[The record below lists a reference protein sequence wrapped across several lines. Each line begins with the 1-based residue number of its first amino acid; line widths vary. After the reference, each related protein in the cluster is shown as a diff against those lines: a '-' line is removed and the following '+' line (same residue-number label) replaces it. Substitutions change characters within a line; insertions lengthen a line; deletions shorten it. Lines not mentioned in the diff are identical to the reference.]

1 MLEVEKL
8 LEQAEI
14 EAALTDAQRAL
25 LHLQRADAA
34 FREINVSLSSQDG
47 GGGGMSS
54 ANNELADLF
63 RLEMD
68 KLRNQYDTVQRGQQQ
83 APERVIDETLERL
96 RELARRQQQEVERQL
111 RRRDQSLDG
120 GGDSRQQALAE
131 ELEEMARRLE
141 RLTRE
146 QRNQRM
152 QQSIA
157 QMRKAAEAMRRAA
170 QNAAGGGGAGEARAA
185 EESLREARRLLDQG
199 RVQQFSEAVEKSL
212 RRAEL
217 AEKKQAAIKREVA
230 QMEDAL
236 GQDLDEQLDRLQK
249 RKQGL
254 SEELSKLEAELGQ
267 LTGEARDEQ
276 PGATESLE
284 RALRAGR
291 ENRLQDR
298 IGRTR
303 TMVQL
308 GEKQHAIANENQIQ
322 KGIGEVRRHI
332 EKALAEVG
340 EPTERG
346 LQRSLEEMRD
356 LARELRFS
364 RERAAAAGNPNRRGS
379 NAENASAGGSTA
391 RGSAIGGAANG
402 GSADGSGGYAIT
414 GLQPQWRGT
423 DDIARR
429 ARELGHRLA
438 DQGIERGD
446 IDPVLDKIEQLTR
459 TGDPSARARLHD
471 DALLALME
479 LEYRLRQGIEDTEAL
494 DSLLS
499 ESAEIPEEY
508 ADMVADYFR
517 RLSRP

>member
-1 MLEVEKL
+1 
-8 LEQAEI
+8 
-14 EAALTDAQRAL
+14 
-25 LHLQRADAA
+25 
-34 FREINVSLSSQDG
+34 
-47 GGGGMSS
+47 
-54 ANNELADLF
+54 
-63 RLEMD
+63 
-68 KLRNQYDTVQRGQQQ
+68 
-83 APERVIDETLERL
+83 
-96 RELARRQQQEVERQL
+96 
-111 RRRDQSLDG
+111 
-120 GGDSRQQALAE
+120 
-131 ELEEMARRLE
+131 
-141 RLTRE
+141 
-146 QRNQRM
+146 
-152 QQSIA
+152 
-157 QMRKAAEAMRRAA
+157 
-170 QNAAGGGGAGEARAA
+170 
-185 EESLREARRLLDQG
+185 
-199 RVQQFSEAVEKSL
+199 
-212 RRAEL
+212 
-217 AEKKQAAIKREVA
+217 
-230 QMEDAL
+230 MENAL
-236 GQDLDEQLDRLQK
+236 GQDLDDQLDRLQQ

-276 PGATESLE
+276 PGAAESLR

-340 EPTERG
+340 EPPERG
-346 LQRSLEEMRD
+346 LERSLEEMRD

-364 RERAAAAGNPNRRGS
+364 RERAAAAGNPNQRGS
-379 NAENASAGGSTA
+379 TADNASAGGSTA

-402 GSADGSGGYAIT
+402 GRADGSGGFAVT
-414 GLQPQWRGT
+414 GLQPLWRDT
-423 DDIARR
+423 DDIAKR

-459 TGDPSARARLHD
+459 AGDPSASAALHD

-479 LEYRLRQGIEDTEAL
+479 LEYRLRQGIEDAEAL
-494 DSLLS
+494 DLLLS